1 MVVTDF
7 ALQITG
13 EPQSYHIQ
21 LQAFGEIESIAD
33 LRERLRPLLGNIRLT
48 SAEVDADLQSRGT
61 YEARSLP
68 IAPAS
73 GQIASSRDP
82 Q

>member
-13 EPQSYHIQ
+13 EPQNYHVQ
-21 LQAFGEIESIAD
+21 LQAFGEVDSIAD

-48 SAEVDADLQSRGT
+48 SAEVDADLQADGS
-61 YEARSLP
+61 YQARSLP
-68 IAPAS
+68 AAPANGELS
-73 GQIASSRDP
+73 PRDELR
-82 Q
+82 